1 MRTMTMN
8 KHHILANRMS
18 EYLIFDYDNTKI
30 SDAQYKL
37 FKEIELACCDQ
48 CFSYLYR
55 QTELLF
61 RKGEISLIERYL
73 LRSDLDHDF
82 REEVDWRVQNLRSLH
97 VEEVECKEL
106 EKKLNDFRR
115 NATSTLPMTDAEL
128 SRPRHEI

>member
-1 MRTMTMN
+1 MY
-8 KHHILANRMS
+8 KHHILANRMT
-18 EYLIFDYDNTKI
+18 EYLRFDHDNTKI
-30 SDAQYKL
+30 SDSQYKL

-48 CFSYLYR
+48 CFAYLHR

-73 LRSDLDHDF
+73 LRSVLDHDF
-82 REEVDWRVQNLRSLH
+82 REEINWRVQNLRSLQ
-97 VEEVECKEL
+97 VEESECIEL

-115 NATSTLPMTDAEL
+115 KAIRTLPMTDAEL

>member
-1 MRTMTMN
+1 MTMY
-8 KHHILANRMS
+8 KHHILANRMT
-18 EYLIFDYDNTKI
+18 EYLRFDHDNTKI
-30 SDAQYKL
+30 SDSQYKL

-48 CFSYLYR
+48 CFAYLYR

-73 LRSDLDHDF
+73 LRSVLDHDF
-82 REEVDWRVQNLRSLH
+82 REEIDWRVQNLRSLH
-97 VEEVECKEL
+97 VEESECSEL

-115 NATSTLPMTDAEL
+115 KATCTLPMTDAEL

>member
-1 MRTMTMN
+1 MY

-18 EYLIFDYDNTKI
+18 EYLRFDHDNSKI
-30 SDAQYKL
+30 SDSQYKL

-48 CFSYLYR
+48 CFAYLYR

-73 LRSDLDHDF
+73 LRSFLDHDF
-82 REEVDWRVQNLRSLH
+82 KEEIAWRVQNLRSLQ
-97 VEEVECKEL
+97 VDESECKDL
-106 EKKLNDFRR
+106 EEQLNDFRR
-115 NATSTLPMTDAEL
+115 HATNTLPMTDAEL